1 MEAIKRHDWVTSNG
15 VHVLGPC
22 VEAPVFID
30 EGDISNAISLVK
42 ALVSVSSSSRVQ
54 LESK

>member
-1 MEAIKRHDWVTSNG
+1 M
-15 VHVLGPC
+15 LGPC